1 MYKFIVSCYYWPATD
16 GQLRFRSLRIKS
28 NQRRKGSYLED
39 SQVVRLTSVDQQN
52 TSTTER
58 RKTPRLIATCETEVK
73 ASLAIL
79 DSEAECAEESLVFFG
94 RTTDLSRGGLALV
107 LPSTLIDE
115 RYCGKSARL
124 KVSLYLPTGPV
135 QMQVTP
141 VRCEQLTGAVTA
153 AMGYFVGA
161 QILSIEDKHDE
172 YDSYL
177 RSIDVTL

>member
-1 MYKFIVSCYYWPATD
+1 MYKFIVSCYYWPTTE
-16 GQLRFRSLRIKS
+16 GQLRLRSLRIKL
-28 NQRRKGSYLED
+28 NQRRKASDLAD
-39 SQVVRLTSVDQQN
+39 SQVVRLTSVDQN
-52 TSTTER
+52 TPTTER
-58 RKTPRLIATCETEVK
+58 RKTPRLTATCETEVK

-79 DSEAECAEESLVFFG
+79 DTEAVCAGESLVFFG

-115 RYCGKSARL
+115 KYCGKSARL

-135 QMQVTP
+135 EMQVTP
-141 VRCEQLTGAVTA
+141 VRCEQLTGGVTA

-161 QILSIEDKHDE
+161 QILSIDDKHDE
-172 YDSYL
+172 YDTYL